1 MGRTRLIPIASIVID
16 PELQARERIDES
28 HVEDIA
34 EGIQRKD
41 KIKPPRLMEVLDRD
55 NKLFAIDQ
63 HRVLAFHRAGRKQV
77 AAVVLTGTW
86 QDARDLAT
94 SANVEH
100 NALKRSQSAKEN
112 AVLMCL
118 EDHPD
123 WSDSRIAKH
132 VRVSVSTVS
141 AHRPKIAKAAAVK
154 PEERVGIDNQKRKF
168 TRKKKDEKTGTTI
181 NEELK
186 PDDPERYD
194 HILDLLEKTVR
205 EINRAIN
212 AEGGEHLMKYLE
224 YMKLIHYPDRVIVNG
239 EPQAYRP
246 VFKGFPGFRRLI
258 RYAALP
264 GRMRSKE
271 QVLAEY
277 KRKEEGE

>member
-16 PELQARERIDES
+16 PELQAREHIDDS

-55 NKLFAIDQ
+55 SKLFAIDQ
-63 HRVLAFHRAGRKQV
+63 HRVLAYHHAGRKEV
-77 AAVVLTGTW
+77 AAVVLSGTW
-86 QDARDLAT
+86 QDARDLAM
-94 SANVEH
+94 SANTEH
-100 NALKRSQSAKEN
+100 NALKRSRTAKEN
-112 AVLMCL
+112 AILMCL
-118 EDHPD
+118 EDHPA
-123 WSDSRIAKH
+123 WSASRIGKFIK
-132 VRVSVSTVS
+132 VSPTTVEVYRKRV
-141 AHRPKIAKAAAVK
+141 PKAAAVK
-154 PEERVGIDNQKRKF
+154 PEDRIGIDNQKRKF
-168 TRKKKDEKTGTTI
+168 TRKKKDEKTGATV
-181 NEELK
+181 NVELQ

-194 HILDLLEKTVR
+194 YILELLEKMVR
-205 EINRAIN
+205 EINRAVN
-212 AEGGEHLMKYLE
+212 SEGGEHLLKYLE
-224 YMKLIHYPDRVIVNG
+224 YMKLVHYPDRVILNG

-246 VFKGFPGFRRLI
+246 TFKGFPGFRRLI

-277 KRKEEGE
+277 KRKEEGD